1 MYFAPHPGM
10 IVNLLDATTA
20 GIAELDA
27 AGRCVHL
34 NPAAGR
40 LLAAGAAAGRDFHAL
55 LHPWHAGAGR
65 GSGACPFWSRCL
77 AALAAAQPLHG
88 RTGIRRADG
97 RRRALRFWLE
107 PFEGGGVLTFVP
119 APASAARRAR
129 RFRAMIEQSAD
140 AIALVSADG
149 KFLYNSEASLL
160 RILGYHAGMLIGRDA
175 MALIHP
181 DDQGYVRGIFEQ
193 LLHRPGGTIQ
203 GVSYRCRRQDGSWRW
218 LEATAANLLDAP
230 AVHAVVVNYR
240 DVTERR
246 AVEEALEREL
256 RERRRLQEQLQQAQ
270 KMEAVGRLAGGVAH
284 DFNNLLT
291 VISGYS
297 ELMLARDPEGP
308 NKEAAAQIQQAAL
321 RAARL
326 TRQLL
331 AFSRRQV
338 LAPQVVDLNIAVANM
353 GAMLHRVIGE
363 DVQLIT
369 QPAADLGLVKAD
381 PGQIEQVVLNLAL
394 NARDA
399 MPQGGRLIFET
410 ANVTLDAEYVR
421 RNPEVTPGDYA
432 VLSVTDTGTGM
443 DAATQAR
450 LFEPFFTTKKAEGRT
465 AGGSGLG
472 LATVYGIIKQSGG
485 HITVYSEL
493 GHGATFRIYLP
504 RLHAPAPH
512 AAAARTAGQ
521 APTPAASGRILL
533 VEDETGVR
541 ELVRDIL
548 AARGYEV
555 RTADSPR
562 QALQMA
568 AEPLDLLLTD
578 VVLPGMNGREL
589 ADLIRRQ
596 HADARVLFMSGYT
609 DRGVVHNGLLDPGV
623 EFIQKPFSPATLMDK
638 IAALLQA
645 PPAPKPGP

>member
-1 MYFAPHPGM
+1 MSTDWLA
-10 IVNLLDATTA
+10 ATAA
-20 GIAELDA
+20 GIVALDG
-27 AGRCVHL
+27 AGRCVYASQ
-34 NPAAGR
+34 AALRTLGSEV
-40 LLAAGAAAGRDFHAL
+40 AVGVDFHATV
-55 LHPWHAGAGR
+55 HPWHAR
-65 GSGACPFWSRCL
+65 SGDPVSCRFWATCSS
-77 AALAAAQPLHG
+77 ALAAGGTAHG
-88 RTGIRRADG
+88 GARFRRAGG
-97 RRRALRFWLE
+97 RRMAIQYWMR
-107 PFEGGGVLTFVP
+107 PVPGGSVLTFVP
-119 APASAARRAR
+119 AASAARRER

-140 AIALVSADG
+140 AVALVSADG
-149 KFLYNSEASLL
+149 KYLYNSEAALL
-160 RILGYHAGMLIGRDA
+160 RILGYRAGMLVGQNA

-181 DDQGYVRGIFEQ
+181 DDRSYVRNAFQ
-193 LLHRPGGTIQ
+193 RLLERPEGTIQ

-218 LEATAANLLDAP
+218 LEANAANLLAAP
-230 AVHAVVVNYR
+230 AVRAIVVNYR

-308 NKEAAAQIQQAAL
+308 NKDAATQIQRAAL

-353 GAMLHRVIGE
+353 GTMLHRVIGE
-363 DVQLIT
+363 DIEMVT
-369 QPAADLGLVKAD
+369 HAASDLGLVQAD

-394 NARDA
+394 NSRDA
-399 MPQGGRLIFET
+399 MPEGGRLIFET
-410 ANVTLDAEYVR
+410 ANVTLDADYAR
-421 RNPEVTPGDYA
+421 RYPEVTPGDYS
-432 VLSVTDTGTGM
+432 VLIVSDTGTGM

-450 LFEPFFTTKKAEGRT
+450 LFEPFFTTKRPEGPT
-465 AGGSGLG
+465 AGGTGLG

-485 HITVYSEL
+485 HITVYSEP

-504 RLHAPAPH
+504 RLQTSAAVPA
-512 AAAARTAGQ
+512 Q
-521 APTPAASGRILL
+521 AASHEAKPVIPVPADILL
-533 VEDETGVR
+533 VEDEPGVR
-541 ELVRDIL
+541 DLVAGVLTAHGYRVR
-548 AARGYEV
+548 AADG
-555 RTADSPR
+555 PR
-562 QALQMA
+562 QALQLA
-568 AEPLDLLLTD
+568 GGPLDLLLTD

-596 HADARVLFMSGYT
+596 HGAARVLFMSGYT
-609 DRGVVHNGLLDPGV
+609 DRGVVQNGLLEPGV
-623 EFIQKPFSPATLMDK
+623 EFIQKPFSPATLIGK
-638 IAALLQA
+638 IAALLPSPVA
-645 PPAPKPGP
+645 TASAPGP